1 MPCRVRQVCPRR
13 TLDCTYIL
21 IKNIQGAYLATDYLI
36 SRRITQPGYL
46 RSSVPLQNFTE
57 RWEGFQ
63 KALRANAMSPSQSI
77 AHTLSPTINGAK
89 TELLELLEN
98 GGSVSSCYFAEK
110 DLIAIGAMQAF
121 QGKGYHIPN
130 DIAIVGFD
138 NISESSVISP
148 SLTTVSIPRTYMGRV
163 VAQQLINS
171 IHNPVRHCLC
181 VQSSTKL
188 EVRAFS

>member
-121 QGKGYHIPN
+121 QGKGYLNPN

-138 NISESSVISP
+138 NI
-148 SLTTVSIPRTYMGRV
+148 
-163 VAQQLINS
+163 
-171 IHNPVRHCLC
+171 
-181 VQSSTKL
+181 
-188 EVRAFS
+188 